1 MVEMDIAYLQQQSFW
16 QDLKLIFLTVPVMIQ
31 GRGGA

>member
-1 MVEMDIAYLQQQSFW
+1 MVEMDIAYLQNQSFW
-16 QDLKLIFLTVPVMIQ
+16 KDLKLIALTVPVMIL

>member
-1 MVEMDIAYLQQQSFW
+1 MVEMDIAYLQQQSLLK
-16 QDLKLIFLTVPVMIQ
+16 DLKLILLTIPVMAH